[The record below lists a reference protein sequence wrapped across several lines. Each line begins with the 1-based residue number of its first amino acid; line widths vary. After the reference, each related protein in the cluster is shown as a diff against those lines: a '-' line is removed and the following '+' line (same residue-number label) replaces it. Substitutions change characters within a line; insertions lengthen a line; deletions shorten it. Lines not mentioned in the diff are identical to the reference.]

1 MVDRL
6 VVKDYSANDSSDTKR
21 LKDSIDVAY
30 KVGDGQLSV
39 HILDQK
45 DTEKRD
51 FSQVFVCSHCGHIPE
66 KLSIS
71 SFSFNS
77 HH

>member
-6 VVKDYSANDSSDTKR
+6 VVKDYSTNTSSDTKR

-30 KVGDGQLSV
+30 KVGDGQLTV
-39 HILDQK
+39 YLLDQE

-51 FSQVFVCSHCGHIPE
+51 FSQVFVCSHC
-66 KLSIS
+66 
-71 SFSFNS
+71 
-77 HH
+77 